1 MFTGLVQHIGT
12 LEDRIA
18 QPEGARIVVNL
29 EGWDHRAERGES
41 IAISGCCL
49 TVVENEGPRL
59 LFDAVETT
67 LGLTTLGAI
76 PTGSGVNL
84 EHAATPTTLLGGHI
98 VQGHV
103 EGMGRVL
110 SNREESDRGWI
121 LKVEVPDTVGGY
133 LIEKG
138 SITID
143 GVSLTVAELEGTVVE
158 VALIPETLERTTLDR
173 LGEGDPVNL
182 ESDCLARMVGKLL
195 ERGGMRSG

>member
-1 MFTGLVQHIGT
+1 MFTGLVQHVGT

-29 EGWDHRAERGES
+29 EGWDHRAERRVDRDQRLLPDGGGERGVQ
-41 IAISGCCL
+41 A
-49 TVVENEGPRL
+49 

-67 LGLTTLGAI
+67 LGLTTLGAM

-84 EHAATPTTLLGGHI
+84 EHAATPTTLLGGHL

-110 SNREESDRGWI
+110 SNRDESDRGWI
-121 LKVEVPDTVGGY
+121 LKVEVPDVVGGY

-143 GVSLTVAELEGTVVE
+143 GVSLTVAELDGTVVE

-182 ESDCLARMVGKLL
+182 ESDCLARMVAKLL

>member
-1 MFTGLVQHIGT
+1 
-12 LEDRIA
+12 
-18 QPEGARIVVNL
+18 
-29 EGWDHRAERGES
+29 
-41 IAISGCCL
+41 
-49 TVVENEGPRL
+49 
-59 LFDAVETT
+59 
-67 LGLTTLGAI
+67 
-76 PTGSGVNL
+76 
-84 EHAATPTTLLGGHI
+84 
-98 VQGHV
+98 
-103 EGMGRVL
+103 MGRVL